1 MKRGECAA
9 CADTGVFNRGS
20 SHVNRGSSPALG
32 LEVDDK
38 DDALIAAVKV
48 VILKIYAPAMN

>member
-1 MKRGECAA
+1 MQHAQTQA
-9 CADTGVFNRGS
+9 CSTEDHRQ
-20 SHVNRGSSPALG
+20 HVNRGSSPALG

>member
-1 MKRGECAA
+1 MQHAEY
-9 CADTGVFNRGS
+9 TGVF
-20 SHVNRGSSPALG
+20 NRGSSPALG

-48 VILKIYAPAMN
+48 VISKIYAPAIN